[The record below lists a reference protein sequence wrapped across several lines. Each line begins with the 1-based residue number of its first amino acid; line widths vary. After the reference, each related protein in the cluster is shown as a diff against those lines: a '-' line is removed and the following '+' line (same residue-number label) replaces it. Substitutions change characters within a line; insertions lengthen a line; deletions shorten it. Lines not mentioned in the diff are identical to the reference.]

1 MEWGEVTE
9 KIARLEK
16 ENHELKEKAQEYR
29 NESRSLST
37 TVYELG
43 RQNDKLLA
51 IIEYLAKGVGR

>member
-16 ENHELKEKAQEYR
+16 ENHDLKEKAQKYR
-29 NESRSLST
+29 EESCSLSA
-37 TVYELG
+37 TVNELC
-43 RQNDKLLA
+43 RQNDKLMA